1 MKDGVARFEF
11 QAGPYTA
18 RARIIPIDPG
28 ATMRL
33 AHPRIP
39 PLSDDD
45 ATPEQRAL
53 LDKARSRGRRVLN
66 VQRTIARYPK
76 LAQARA
82 AFTQHVMGGS
92 ALPPREREILILRTG
107 WLCQSAY
114 EFGQHT
120 RFGKRA
126 GLSDDEIRRITAGP
140 DAPDWDPFDATL
152 LRAADELHTDAF
164 IGDDTWAA
172 LADRYGQDQL
182 MDVVFTVGQ
191 YHLVSMAL
199 NSFGVQLEEDVAGFP
214 R

>member
-1 MKDGVARFEF
+1 
-11 QAGPYTA
+11 
-18 RARIIPIDPG
+18 
-28 ATMRL
+28 MRL

-39 PLSDDD
+39 PLSEDD

-53 LDKARSRGRRVLN
+53 LDEARSRGGRVLN

-82 AFTQHVMGGS
+82 AFSQHVMGGS

-126 GLSDDEIRRITAGP
+126 GLSDDEIHRITTGP

-152 LRAADELHTDAF
+152 LRAADELHADAF

-172 LADRYGQDQL
+172 LAERYGENQL

-199 NSFGVQLEEDVAGFP
+199 NSFGVQLEEDVTGFP